1 MAPAARKRWQATVI
15 ITLVM
20 LAVAGAAFTGWRFA
34 RESPPH
40 QGPIILVTV
49 DGLRADRLPAYGG
62 AAGATPN
69 IDALAGRA
77 IVFERAYT
85 HSPQTLPAH
94 AALVSGQLP
103 FDNGVR
109 DEGGFALKEQAR
121 TMAVL
126 LRNRGF
132 NTGAAV
138 SSFLLRR
145 STGLAQGFSFYD
157 ADIPDEP
164 LEEGVLPR
172 RDGLATFDAAD
183 RWMKSQSGQRYF
195 LFLQV
200 DARSADAVVGRLV
213 TELKRTKR
221 YSDSTII
228 FTAAHG
234 DPSSGETLD
243 DASLRVPLMVK
254 QPGDA
259 GAGRRVPLPVQ
270 HIDVL
275 PTLLDLV
282 RAPMPSGLRGRSLRA
297 ILDKTSGF
305 IPDQP
310 IYAELLAPRY
320 RFDGQP
326 LFALSNA
333 SYRLVRGFDEQ
344 LRLLVPDAPMPDAV
358 RQQQMGAA
366 LDKLLEGHPLGAPGA
381 PAQMDE
387 DRLAAFG
394 YLKGLSPAPL
404 DASSEAARA
413 DVSRAS
419 GAGRGDVSP
428 PSEGTRGDVSRTS
441 DARPGDLSRA
451 SEASRGTVEG
461 GTQAALTAAH
471 QRAALLVAQKKY
483 SAALDA
489 LRAIAAKHQDL
500 VSVQYQIGSLLVRT
514 GRVDDGIRALTAA
527 AAARPDDPEVPVA
540 LAYALL
546 HVRRADDA
554 AMLADQAV
562 ALADAGPSAPM
573 KAAAHEVAA
582 RVALARDDLAAAQL
596 HAAAAQKA
604 DPHMPLPQF
613 VTGRVAYDEERY
625 EDALASFKEAAAT
638 VGQAGTTLAELHLN
652 LGNTYAR
659 LDRYVE
665 AEAEFQEELR
675 EYPHNIGTYA
685 SLAMLYRASNREQ
698 AVEHVIGDLVEAA
711 PTPEGYSMAARL
723 WTIVGERGRAESLRA
738 DARRRFR
745 GDPSLALPRR
755 AR

>member
-1 MAPAARKRWQATVI
+1 MARLAPAARKRWQATVI
-15 ITLVM
+15 IALFM

-40 QGPIILVTV
+40 QGPIVLITV
-49 DGLRADRLPAYGG
+49 DGLRADTLPAYGG

-69 IDALAGRA
+69 IDALAGRG

-109 DEGGFALKEQAR
+109 DDGGFVLKEQVR
-121 TMAVL
+121 TIAAL

-183 RWMKSQSGQRYF
+183 QWIKSQSGQRYF

-213 TELKRTKR
+213 AELKRTRR
-221 YSDSTII
+221 YNDSTIV

-234 DPSSGETLD
+234 DPGSGETLD
-243 DASLRVPLMVK
+243 DTSLRVPLIVK
-254 QPGDA
+254 QPGEA

-270 HIDVL
+270 HIDLL
-275 PTLLDLV
+275 PTLLDVV

-305 IPDQP
+305 VPDQP
-310 IYAELLAPRY
+310 IYAELLAPLY
-320 RFDGQP
+320 RFEGQP
-326 LFALSNA
+326 LLVLSNA
-333 SYRLVRGFDEQ
+333 SYRFVRGIDEQ
-344 LRLLVPDAPMPDAV
+344 LRPLVPDAPMPDAA

-366 LDKLLEGHPLGAPGA
+366 LDKLLQGHPIDAPVP

-404 DASSEAARA
+404 SAAGEANEA
-413 DVSRAS
+413 
-419 GAGRGDVSP
+419 GA
-428 PSEGTRGDVSRTS
+428 
-441 DARPGDLSRA
+441 
-451 SEASRGTVEG
+451 
-461 GTQAALTAAH
+461 QAALTAAH
-471 QRAALLVAQKKY
+471 RRAAFLVAQKKY

-489 LRAIAAKHQDL
+489 LRAISAKHQGL
-500 VSVQYQIGSLLVRT
+500 ASVQYQIGSLLVRT
-514 GRVDDGIRALTAA
+514 GRIDEGSRVLTAA
-527 AAARPDDPEVPVA
+527 AAVRPDDPEIPVA
-540 LAYALL
+540 LASALL
-546 HVRRADDA
+546 RARRADDA
-554 AMLADQAV
+554 AMQAEQAV
-562 ALADAGPSAPM
+562 ALADAGGSAPM
-573 KAAAHEVAA
+573 KAAAHEIAA
-582 RVALARDDLAAAQL
+582 RVALVREDTTAAKL

-613 VTGRVAYDEERY
+613 VAGRLAYDDGRY
-625 EDALASFKEAAAT
+625 EEALAAFKEAATT
-638 VGQAGTTLAELHLN
+638 VGQANTTLAELHLN

-659 LDRYVE
+659 LDRYAE

-685 SLAMLYRASNREQ
+685 SLAMLYRASNRDQ

-723 WTIVGERGRAESLRA
+723 WTIVGERARAEALRS

-745 GDPSLALPRR
+745 GDPSLALLGR

>member
-1 MAPAARKRWQATVI
+1 
-15 ITLVM
+15 M

-40 QGPIILVTV
+40 QGPIVLITV

-69 IDALAGRA
+69 IDALASRG

-94 AALVSGQLP
+94 AALISGQLP

-121 TMAVL
+121 TMAAL

-145 STGLAQGFSFYD
+145 STGLSQGFSFYD
-157 ADIPDEP
+157 AEMPDEP

-172 RDGLATFDAAD
+172 RDGVATFDAAD
-183 RWMKSQSGQRYF
+183 QWIKSQSGQRYF

-200 DARSADAVVGRLV
+200 DARSADEVVGRLV
-213 TELKRTKR
+213 AELKRSRR
-221 YSDSTII
+221 YNDSTII
-228 FTAAHG
+228 FTSAHG

-243 DASLRVPLMVK
+243 DSSLRVPLIVK
-254 QPGDA
+254 QPGEA

-270 HIDVL
+270 HIDLL
-275 PTLLDLV
+275 PTLLDVV
-282 RAPMPSGLRGRSLRA
+282 RAPMPSGLRGRSLRT

-305 IPDQP
+305 VPDQP

-344 LRLLVPDAPMPDAV
+344 LRPLVPDAPAPDAP

-366 LDKLLEGHPLGAPGA
+366 LDKLLQAHPIDAPVA

-404 DASSEAARA
+404 AE
-413 DVSRAS
+413 
-419 GAGRGDVSP
+419 GA
-428 PSEGTRGDVSRTS
+428 
-441 DARPGDLSRA
+441 
-451 SEASRGTVEG
+451 EASRGGEQT
-461 GTQAALTAAH
+461 ALTAAH
-471 QRAALLVAQKKY
+471 HRAAALVAQKKY

-489 LRAIAAKHQDL
+489 LRAIAAKHQDR
-500 VSVQYQIGSLLVRT
+500 VSLQYQIGSLLVRI
-514 GRVDDGIRALTAA
+514 GRIDEGLKTLASAGD
-527 AAARPDDPEVPVA
+527 ARPDDPEIPMA
-540 LAYALL
+540 FASALL
-546 HVRRADDA
+546 RARRVDDA
-554 AMLADQAV
+554 AMYADQAV
-562 ALADAGPSAPM
+562 ALADAGTSAPM
-573 KAAAHEVAA
+573 KAAAHDIAA
-582 RVALARDDLAAAQL
+582 RIALARDDTAAAKL

-604 DPHMPLPQF
+604 DPRMPLPQF
-613 VTGRVAYDEERY
+613 VAGRLAYDDGKY
-625 EDALASFKEAAAT
+625 EDALAAFKEAATT
-638 VGQAGTTLAELHLN
+638 VEQSNTTLAELHLN

-659 LDRYVE
+659 LDRYAE
-665 AEAEFQEELR
+665 AEAEFREELR

-711 PTPEGYSMAARL
+711 PTPEGYSMAVRL
-723 WTIVGERGRAESLRA
+723 WTIVGERARAEALRS

-745 GDPSLALPRR
+745 GDPSLALLGGRSR
-755 AR
+755 

>member
-1 MAPAARKRWQATVI
+1 MARQSPAARKRWQATVI
-15 ITLVM
+15 ITLFI

-69 IDALAGRA
+69 IDALASRG

-85 HSPQTLPAH
+85 HSPLTLPAH

-121 TMAVL
+121 TMAAL

-132 NTGAAV
+132 STGAAV

-157 ADIPDEP
+157 AEIPDEP
-164 LEEGVLPR
+164 LEEGVLPQ
-172 RDGLATFDAAD
+172 RDGLATLDAAEP
-183 RWMKSQSGQRYF
+183 WIKSQSGQRYF

-200 DARSADAVVGRLV
+200 DARSADEVVGRLV
-213 TELKRTKR
+213 AELKRTKR
-221 YSDSTII
+221 YNDSTIV
-228 FTAAHG
+228 FTADHG
-234 DPSSGETLD
+234 DPSSGDTLD
-243 DASLRVPLMVK
+243 DRSLHVPLIVK
-254 QPGDA
+254 QPGEA

-270 HIDVL
+270 HIDLL
-275 PTLLDLV
+275 PTLLDVV

-305 IPDQP
+305 VADQP

-326 LFALSNA
+326 IFALSNA
-333 SYRLVRGFDEQ
+333 SYRFVRGIDEQ
-344 LRLLVPDAPMPDAV
+344 LRALVPDAPPPDAV
-358 RQQQMGAA
+358 RQQQMGAT
-366 LDKLLEGHPLGAPGA
+366 LDRLLQGHAIDAPEQ

-394 YLKGLSPAPL
+394 YLHGLGAAALP
-404 DASSEAARA
+404 EA
-413 DVSRAS
+413 
-419 GAGRGDVSP
+419 
-428 PSEGTRGDVSRTS
+428 
-441 DARPGDLSRA
+441 
-451 SEASRGTVEG
+451 G
-461 GTQAALTAAH
+461 GQAALAASH
-471 QRAALLVAQKKY
+471 RRAALLVAQKKY

-514 GRVDDGIRALTAA
+514 GRVDEGVKTLAAVAAL
-527 AAARPDDPEVPVA
+527 RPDDPAIPVA
-540 LAYALL
+540 LASALL
-546 HVRRADDA
+546 RARRADDA
-554 AMLADQAV
+554 AVQADQAV
-562 ALADAGPSAPM
+562 ALADAGASASM
-573 KAAAHEVAA
+573 KAAAHEIAA
-582 RVALARDDLAAAQL
+582 RVALARDDSAAATQ

-613 VTGRVAYDEERY
+613 VAGRLAYDDGRY
-625 EDALASFKEAAAT
+625 DEALASFKDAVTT
-638 VGQAGTTLAELHLN
+638 VEQAGTTLSELHLN

-659 LDRYVE
+659 LDRYAE

-675 EYPHNIGTYA
+675 EYPHNIGAYA
-685 SLAMLYRASNREQ
+685 SLAMLYRASNRDQ

-723 WTIVGERGRAESLRA
+723 WTIGGERARAEALRS

-745 GDPSLALPRR
+745 GDPSLALLGRSR
-755 AR
+755 

>member
-1 MAPAARKRWQATVI
+1 MAQQAPAARKRWQATVI
-15 ITLVM
+15 ITLFM

-40 QGPIILVTV
+40 QGPIVLVTV

-69 IDALAGRA
+69 IDALAGRG

-94 AALVSGQLP
+94 AALLSGQLP

-109 DEGGFALKEQAR
+109 DDGGFALKEQAR
-121 TMAVL
+121 TMAAL

-132 NTGAAV
+132 STGAAV

-157 ADIPDEP
+157 AEVPDEP
-164 LEEGVLPR
+164 LEEGALPER
-172 RDGLATFDAAD
+172 NGLATFDAAD
-183 RWMKSQSGQRYF
+183 QWIKSQSGQRYF

-200 DARSADAVVGRLV
+200 DARSADEVVGRLV
-213 TELKRTKR
+213 AELKRTRR
-221 YSDSTII
+221 YNDSTII
-228 FTAAHG
+228 LTADHG
-234 DPSSGETLD
+234 DPSAGETLD
-243 DASLRVPLMVK
+243 DTSLHVPLIVK
-254 QPGDA
+254 QPGEA

-270 HIDVL
+270 HLDLL
-275 PTLLDLV
+275 PTLLDVV
-282 RAPMPSGLRGRSLRA
+282 RAPMPSGLRGRSLRT

-305 IPDQP
+305 VPDQP

-344 LRLLVPDAPMPDAV
+344 LRPLVADAPAPDAA

-366 LDKLLEGHPLGAPGA
+366 LDKLLQGRVLDAPLPL
-381 PAQMDE
+381 AQMDE
-387 DRLAAFG
+387 DRLAGFG
-394 YLKGLSPAPL
+394 YLQGLSPAALPV
-404 DASSEAARA
+404 AAE
-413 DVSRAS
+413 
-419 GAGRGDVSP
+419 AGRGDVSRANDTDETGVP
-428 PSEGTRGDVSRTS
+428 
-441 DARPGDLSRA
+441 RA
-451 SEASRGTVEG
+451 SETSRGARD
-461 GTQAALTAAH
+461 QAALITSHRHAAS
-471 QRAALLVAQKKY
+471 LVAQKKY

-514 GRVDDGIRALTAA
+514 GRIDEAIKTLTAA
-527 AAARPDDPEVPVA
+527 AVGRPDAAEIPVA
-540 LAYALL
+540 LASAMLRA
-546 HVRRADDA
+546 RRADDA
-554 AMLADQAV
+554 AVQADRAVELAE
-562 ALADAGPSAPM
+562 AGASAPI
-573 KAAAHEVAA
+573 KAAAHEIAA
-582 RVALARDDLAAAQL
+582 RIALAREDTAAAKL

-604 DPHMPLPQF
+604 DPHLPLPQL
-613 VTGRVAYDEERY
+613 VAGRLAYDDGKYEE
-625 EDALASFKEAAAT
+625 ALASFKEAAAT
-638 VGQAGTTLAELHLN
+638 VEQANSTLAELHLN

-659 LDRYVE
+659 LDRYAE
-665 AEAEFQEELR
+665 AEAEFREELR

-685 SLAMLYRASNREQ
+685 SLAMLYRASNRYQ

-723 WTIVGERGRAESLRA
+723 WMIVGERARAEALRS

-745 GDPSLALPRR
+745 GDPSLALLGRSR
-755 AR
+755 

>member
-1 MAPAARKRWQATVI
+1 VARLAPAARKRWQATVI
-15 ITLVM
+15 ITLFM

-34 RESPPH
+34 RGSPPH
-40 QGPIILVTV
+40 QGPIVLITV
-49 DGLRADRLPAYGG
+49 DSLRADTLPAYGG

-69 IDALAGRA
+69 IDALAGRG

-94 AALVSGQLP
+94 AALVSGLLP

-109 DEGGFALKEQAR
+109 DDGGFALKEQAR
-121 TMAVL
+121 TIAAL

-132 NTGAAV
+132 STGAAV

-183 RWMKSQSGQRYF
+183 QWIKSQSGQRYF

-213 TELKRTKR
+213 AELKRTRR
-221 YSDSTII
+221 YNDSTIV

-234 DPSSGETLD
+234 DPGSGETLD
-243 DASLRVPLMVK
+243 DASLRVPLIVK
-254 QPGDA
+254 QPGEA

-270 HIDVL
+270 HIDLL
-275 PTLLDLV
+275 PTLLDVV

-305 IPDQP
+305 VPDQP
-310 IYAELLAPRY
+310 IYAELLAPLY

-326 LFALSNA
+326 LLVLSNA
-333 SYRLVRGFDEQ
+333 SYRYVRGIDEQ
-344 LRLLVPDAPMPDAV
+344 LRPLVPDAPMPDAA

-366 LDKLLEGHPLGAPGA
+366 LDKLLQGHPIDAPVP

-394 YLKGLSPAPL
+394 YLEGLSPAPPP
-404 DASSEAARA
+404 AA
-413 DVSRAS
+413 
-419 GAGRGDVSP
+419 GEENQGD
-428 PSEGTRGDVSRTS
+428 
-441 DARPGDLSRA
+441 
-451 SEASRGTVEG
+451 ASRGTIEAG
-461 GTQAALTAAH
+461 AQAALTAAH
-471 QRAALLVAQKKY
+471 RRAALLVAEKKY

-489 LRAIAAKHQDL
+489 LRAISAKHQGL
-500 VSVQYQIGSLLVRT
+500 ASIQYQIGSLLVRT
-514 GRVDDGIRALTAA
+514 GRIDEGIRVLTAA
-527 AAARPDDPEVPVA
+527 AAVRPEDPGIPVA
-540 LAYALL
+540 LASALL
-546 HVRRADDA
+546 RARRADDA
-554 AMLADQAV
+554 AMQAEQAV
-562 ALADAGPSAPM
+562 ALADAGGSAPM
-573 KAAAHEVAA
+573 KAAGHEIAA
-582 RVALARDDLAAAQL
+582 RVALAREDAAAAKL

-613 VTGRVAYDEERY
+613 VAGRLAYDDGRY
-625 EDALASFKEAAAT
+625 EDALAAFKEAAAT
-638 VGQAGTTLAELHLN
+638 VEQANTTLAELHLN

-659 LDRYVE
+659 LDRYAE

-685 SLAMLYRASNREQ
+685 SLAMLYRASNRHQ
-698 AVEHVIGDLVEAA
+698 AVEHVIGDLIEAA

-723 WTIVGERGRAESLRA
+723 WTIVGERARAEALRS
-738 DARRRFR
+738 DARRLFR
-745 GDPSLALPRR
+745 GDPSLALLGR